1 MKNNTAIEWFSNELT
16 NIERENFIN
25 KRILPLSRNS
35 LASLK
40 YEKLLNLAKELEAK
54 KAEKYAKFCLECY
67 FNDLPII
74 GFEDWINLKH

>member
-25 KRILPLSRNS
+25 KRILHLSRNS
-35 LASLK
+35 LASLE

-54 KAEKYAKFCLECY
+54 KAEEYAKFCLECY
-67 FNDLPII
+67 DNDLPII
-74 GFEDWINLKH
+74 GFEDWINLKQ